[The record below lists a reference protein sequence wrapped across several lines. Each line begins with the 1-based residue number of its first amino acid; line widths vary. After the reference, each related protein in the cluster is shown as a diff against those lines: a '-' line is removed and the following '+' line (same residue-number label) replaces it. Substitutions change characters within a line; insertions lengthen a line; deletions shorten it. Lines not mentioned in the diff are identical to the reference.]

1 MHLATDIIL
10 QFPFYGAIMGMMYL
24 DGGLGSVLVNAITS
38 VATAHT
44 MPIFTFLSAC
54 LVNLF
59 IPSQGGQFTVQGP
72 LIVELQRPYPVLTW
86 STASMRLCW
95 AMSVRTCFSL
105 VCHPCPV
112 RSWHEAERCMG
123 LYGIYLR
130 VLDWHH
136 LSRPVFYPHVC
147 LNETPHHELMLGTYP
162 CCCTPLFEWQLAAGE
177 CSCCLVGA

>member
-1 MHLATDIIL
+1 MNFVIFLFVGVNCFLFPEPHQWMEAHTDSMHLATDIIL

-72 LIVELQRPYPVLTW
+72 LIVEAAKAIPGTDLV
-86 STASMRLCW
+86 SW
-95 AMSVRTCFSL
+95 AMSVRTCFSPCMSSL
-105 VCHPCPV
+105 PCP
-112 RSWHEAERCMG
+112 
-123 LYGIYLR
+123 
-130 VLDWHH
+130 
-136 LSRPVFYPHVC
+136 
-147 LNETPHHELMLGTYP
+147 
-162 CCCTPLFEWQLAAGE
+162 
-177 CSCCLVGA
+177 